1 MGRKESCT
9 SPAPTPRL
17 PLPPR
22 GSPGKASLYPA
33 LSGATFYI
41 HEPQPSC
48 SPAGG
53 QRPGAGAGPRHCLS
67 ICPKWGPRFHQFSQA
82 VLPRLV
88 QTHTIPLGCLPTTA
102 PSLKINPS
110 LCTTCLSLLPS
121 LCSACPT
128 VTAQPILW
136 LLPGFKL
143 KREKGGGPPAPIDS
157 LPGGLSWASPMRRQ
171 PDSQQPPQPQPW
183 VLPPSALRDLH

>member
-1 MGRKESCT
+1 MEGGQEGELHIT
-9 SPAPTPRL
+9 SPNSPTPTPAQKRPRKSL
-17 PLPPR
+17 PLPCPQW
-22 GSPGKASLYPA
+22 GNVLHPPASAQL
-33 LSGATFYI
+33 L
-41 HEPQPSC
+41 PSR
-48 SPAGG
+48 

-67 ICPKWGPRFHQFSQA
+67 ICPKWGPRFHQFFQA

-88 QTHTIPLGCLPTTA
+88 QTHTLPLGCLPTTA

-121 LCSACPT
+121 LCSACPA

-143 KREKGGGPPAPIDS
+143 KREKGGGPPAPIDG
-157 LPGGLSWASPMRRQ
+157 LPGGLSWAS
-171 PDSQQPPQPQPW
+171 
-183 VLPPSALRDLH
+183 L